1 MTTSRRDFVRNLSLA
16 SASLLSSPA
25 EALAKGGH
33 AASSASLT
41 QPAGRIRTAGAA
53 KDRIRLAV
61 IGTGFRG
68 ESHIALALRRTDTDI
83 VAVCDVDAEMLRR
96 TSEIFRK
103 AGKPMPR
110 VFTGSPYAY
119 RDLLATKDIDAV
131 LIATPW
137 EWHAPMVLD
146 SIAAGIKYVATE
158 VILGITLQDHWDVV
172 NAAEK
177 NNAHV
182 MMLENVCY
190 RRDVMAALNM
200 VRQGIFGELLH
211 LQGGYQHDLRTVLF
225 NDGKPPYDKGVEFG
239 PKAFSEA
246 RWRTEHSVHRN
257 GDLYPTHGVGPL
269 AMMI

>member
-16 SASLLSSPA
+16 SASLLSAPA
-25 EALAKGGH
+25 GALTKAGH
-33 AASSASLT
+33 PSSGPLT
-41 QPAGRIRTAGAA
+41 QPADHIRTARAA

-146 SIAAGIKYVATE
+146 SIAA
-158 VILGITLQDHWDVV
+158 
-172 NAAEK
+172 
-177 NNAHV
+177 
-182 MMLENVCY
+182 
-190 RRDVMAALNM
+190 
-200 VRQGIFGELLH
+200 
-211 LQGGYQHDLRTVLF
+211 
-225 NDGKPPYDKGVEFG
+225 
-239 PKAFSEA
+239 
-246 RWRTEHSVHRN
+246 
-257 GDLYPTHGVGPL
+257 
-269 AMMI
+269 